1 MYTITI
7 YIDVAISDS
16 QWISVINGYSAK
28 NWPLLHPPKTQINCT
43 HTSLLCSDS
52 VYITLFLHGI
62 KLQEMPPPGSYEVAM
77 SYQNSQLQGTE
88 RTKPRTDEAKRK
100 HGSFL
105 SAASRFAP
113 PRDVIN
119 HNNDP
124 DLPGKTFWIQIPV
137 WSFDMEW

>member
-1 MYTITI
+1 MTLTP
-7 YIDVAISDS
+7 ST
-16 QWISVINGYSAK
+16 K
-28 NWPLLHPPKTQINCT
+28 NPNKLYPYKLIMLRFC
-43 HTSLLCSDS
+43 
-52 VYITLFLHGI
+52 GI

-124 DLPGKTFWIQIPV
+124 DLPGKTF
-137 WSFDMEW
+137 

>member
-1 MYTITI
+1 MTLTPFTKKTNKLNSYKLSRLKFCRYPCIHKVTF
-7 YIDVAISDS
+7 V
-16 QWISVINGYSAK
+16 
-28 NWPLLHPPKTQINCT
+28 LLLN
-43 HTSLLCSDS
+43 
-52 VYITLFLHGI
+52 GI

-124 DLPGKTFWIQIPV
+124 DLPGKNF
-137 WSFDMEW
+137 

>member
-1 MYTITI
+1 MATVLKTDLNSIHKKT
-7 YIDVAISDS
+7 
-16 QWISVINGYSAK
+16 NKLYSYK
-28 NWPLLHPPKTQINCT
+28 LSRLK
-43 HTSLLCSDS
+43 LCRYPCIHK
-52 VYITLFLHGI
+52 VTFGFFLNGI

-124 DLPGKTFWIQIPV
+124 DLPGK
-137 WSFDMEW
+137 SF

>member
-1 MYTITI
+1 
-7 YIDVAISDS
+7 
-16 QWISVINGYSAK
+16 
-28 NWPLLHPPKTQINCT
+28 
-43 HTSLLCSDS
+43 
-52 VYITLFLHGI
+52 
-62 KLQEMPPPGSYEVAM
+62 MPPPGSYEVAM

-88 RTKPRTDEAKRK
+88 RTKPRTEEAKRK

-124 DLPGKTFWIQIPV
+124 DLPGKNF
-137 WSFDMEW
+137 